1 MRQTLLALHVNRVSC
16 CVKVGFSCYRSFELT
31 ISINAFI
38 VGLALLVDAAIQSF
52 VSSVNVVYG
61 ESVAIHSIFG
71 GRGVQ

>member
-1 MRQTLLALHVNRVSC
+1 MRQILLALHVNRVSC
-16 CVKVGFSCYRSFELT
+16 CVKVGFLCYTTFEFT
-31 ISINAFI
+31 VYINAFI

-61 ESVAIHSIFG
+61 ESVAVHSIFG